1 MADLWHNHVRRDL
14 NAHTLET
21 MEKMKHERREQSDFY
36 FAIKTHH
43 KKTIDSIMLLV
54 RETMNTLSRGSG
66 REEMRLYKTNFD
78 IEVRR
83 FAIGI
88 HAYETMVRKFLMD
101 FDEFFRQVP
110 CWQIDREVLVVYE
123 HEVAAQNTLQRI
135 LAHDLHTNKESK
147 WPFPI
152 L

>member
-1 MADLWHNHVRRDL
+1 MAELWHDHV
-14 NAHTLET
+14 NAHTLEN

-43 KKTIDSIMLLV
+43 KKNIDSIMLLV
-54 RETMNTLSRGSG
+54 HETMNTLSRGSG

-101 FDEFFRQVP
+101 SDEFFRQVP
-110 CWQIDREVLVVYE
+110 WRQIDRGVLMVCE
-123 HEVAAQNTLQRI
+123 HEVAAQDTLQLF
-135 LAHDLHTNKESK
+135 LAHDLHTNKELK
-147 WPFPI
+147 WPFPK